1 MTVTEEHPSAN
12 TLKEVG
18 SELSEARAARGR
30 SVADASTSLR
40 LVPAYIE
47 AIERGDMSALPSAPY
62 VVGYVR
68 SYANYLGIDA
78 DPLCKRLRAGLGEG
92 YFHPE
97 YTFVQDKNP
106 RSGGAGRMAFAATV
120 MAMLVYGGWYA
131 FDAGLVNSP
140 DQSTSDEVVVTV
152 LPGITDSA
160 VTELPG
166 LEEVDSAAGQ
176 DDALETAGTAL
187 GDSAAPA
194 AEVGSAGTLAAID
207 AASQD
212 APDQQPAFESTPQ
225 VGQAVAH
232 NRDPDTEMV
241 IKALATSWVEIS
253 RPDGSIV
260 NSWLMREGDEY
271 LIPGDQD
278 IYLTAGNAGGLEIEI
293 AGRPPKKLGEW
304 GETVNELPLD
314 PALLSDRY

>member
-1 MTVTEEHPSAN
+1 MTVTEEQPIAN
-12 TLKEVG
+12 TLQSVG
-18 SELSEARAARGR
+18 AELSEARAGRGF
-30 SVADASTSLR
+30 SVADVATNLR
-40 LVPAYIE
+40 LLPAYIE
-47 AIERGDMSALPSAPY
+47 AIEHGDMSALPAASY

-68 SYANYLGIDA
+68 SYANYLGLDA
-78 DPLCKRLRAGLGEG
+78 DALCKRLREGLGDKD
-92 YFHPE
+92 FHPE
-97 YTFVQDKNP
+97 YRFIEDKNP
-106 RSGGAGRMAFAATV
+106 RQSGAGRMAFAATV
-120 MAMLVYGGWYA
+120 VVMLGYGGWYA
-131 FDAGLVNSP
+131 FDAGLVTP
-140 DQSTSDEVVVTV
+140 SDRPTTDAVVVTE

-160 VTELPG
+160 VTALPEDEG
-166 LEEVDSAAGQ
+166 VADPAGQ
-176 DDALETAGTAL
+176 DDVAEAAAPPLE
-187 GDSAAPA
+187 DSAAPDQDDETA
-194 AEVGSAGTLAAID
+194 DKLTAVDDE
-207 AASQD
+207 SQSGLD
-212 APDQQPAFESTPQ
+212 EQPASGSSPQ

-271 LIPGDQD
+271 PIPGDQD

-304 GETVNELPLD
+304 GETVSELPLD